1 MKSLL
6 FTGLILI
13 QVFSVC
19 SGYDFGTKVM
29 ANDTDMG
36 MPLLDLPGGWSVGF
50 WDTGTP
56 GYDQA
61 DPVYLHASR
70 SYRNVIASNDV
81 RLTSIDNHSPGSK
94 VIFEDIDMNKPL
106 TPLPAT
112 INYLNL
118 YGSSA
123 YDLSDPV
130 YLHIDYSGTDHID
143 NHQLQDLDK
152 SNTYQDEKIGTV
164 KIDDF
169 EMRLPYHGRISVPGA
184 NCIEFSDGYKL
195 LIADPIIDPVP
206 RGVGMWR
213 KLKVEMIHGVK
224 ANYYHILDTWFARI
238 APTNIDD
245 QGSDEDALD
254 YDSHFAPMV
263 AFICT
268 NDIRLNRIGNLSPGT
283 KVVDFDP
290 DQNKILAAPSL
301 ARFLGMAKD
310 TTSIR
315 YLDGNGNREYD
326 YADSLYLNYPSGK
339 TGDSVVV
346 NNVRLTSQNASP
358 GP

>member
-1 MKSLL
+1 MQEAIRLTKLTKFLL

-29 ANDTDMG
+29 DNDTDMG
-36 MPLLDLPGGWSVGF
+36 MPLFDLPGGWSVGF

-61 DPVYLHASR
+61 DPVYLHASL
-70 SYRNVIASNDV
+70 SYRNMIASNDV
-81 RLTSIDNHSPGSK
+81 RLTSIDNYSPGSK
-94 VIFEDIDMNKPL
+94 VIFEDIDMNRPL

-118 YGSSA
+118 YGSRA

-130 YLHIDYSGTDHID
+130 YLHMDYGSMDHTDKVD
-143 NHQLQDLDK
+143 
-152 SNTYQDEKIGTV
+152 TV
-164 KIDDF
+164 NIEDF
-169 EMRLPYHGRISVPGA
+169 EMRLPYSGSISVPGV
-184 NCIEFSDGYKL
+184 NCIEFTDGYKL
-195 LIADPIIDPVP
+195 LVPDPIIDSVP
-206 RGVGMWR
+206 ERVGLWR
-213 KLKVEMIHGVK
+213 NLDVEVIHGVK

-245 QGSDEDALD
+245 RGSDEGVRD
-254 YDSHFAPMV
+254 YDRHFAPMM
-263 AFICT
+263 AIICT
-268 NDIRLNRIGNLSPGT
+268 NDIRLSHIGNLSPGT

-301 ARFLGMAKD
+301 ARFLGRARD
-310 TTSIR
+310 TTNIR
-315 YLDGNGNREYD
+315 YLDRNGNIEYD
-326 YADSLYLNYPSGK
+326 YADSVYLNYPSGK
-339 TGDSVVV
+339 TGDCVVV
-346 NNVRLTSQNASP
+346 NNIRLTAPNASP
-358 GP
+358 GS